1 MHIHNIC
8 LKNINVCTNL
18 LSVYIQKYITKH
30 RNMKMVVNIEPL
42 LQDVHTIV
50 VISNLRPLRDKRYFY
65 FTNDLMVLKN
75 KTLWESY
82 IYLPVVSL
90 QRLIKIWRA
99 ASTFIVIPSARN
111 HYKCL
116 YIWAHLIP
124 TVMLCGCH
132 CFPICHRWGG
142 EVCDY
147 TASKLQGKDSK
158 PVFSF
163 HTVHEVAIPSL
174 DFYCLDS
181 IYDYQNL

>member
-90 QRLIKIWRA
+90 QRLIKI
-99 ASTFIVIPSARN
+99 
-111 HYKCL
+111 
-116 YIWAHLIP
+116 
-124 TVMLCGCH
+124 
-132 CFPICHRWGG
+132 
-142 EVCDY
+142 
-147 TASKLQGKDSK
+147 
-158 PVFSF
+158 
-163 HTVHEVAIPSL
+163 
-174 DFYCLDS
+174 
-181 IYDYQNL
+181 